1 MAVDRIKYI
10 KEKYTCVEMAQMLG
24 LPIRKSGDRCI
35 SLAPDSKNPTAMIVF
50 DDRWH
55 DFKQGCGGDVI
66 DLYAEAKYNGDKG
79 KAIRELGGDCGNQD
93 WKTYTKELN
102 GHIELWHN
110 ELRENDIKYLNRRGI
125 KKSTIDRL
133 KLGYDATED
142 RLIIPYFKNGYTA
155 YYIGR
160 DRSGKEGVSKY
171 KKAHLDG
178 LNENIPWGLHTLSDK
193 HVEYMTK
200 GFSSE
205 KKDLINKFIV
215 IAEGAFDAMSFEQEG
230 FRVLS
235 PISGYFS
242 KEAKKQVLDLLK
254 AADSVFVCFDNDKA
268 GTRFTQDLCKELF
281 KKRIKFVCGVLPQ
294 KYKDISEY
302 YEDGGDLFE
311 LVKNAQ
317 NGIIMLAEHITE
329 QEEFKNFMHNAARF
343 VEASDL
349 TLLCENIKA
358 FPAKWVN
365 SVLRESL
372 KIPPEKKIVK
382 EINSQH
388 TLKYIENL
396 GFYEYRHG
404 VWLYR
409 SNNEIGRYF
418 IEILGIQASNT
429 KVMSLIG
436 YLEKDLTSREVFNR
450 KPLFNFRNGVLE
462 LETGN
467 FRDHNPND
475 MSSIQVDYDYD
486 PEAKSSKFEAFISQI
501 MAGRKPSINLLQEM
515 FGYVFFNDCSLQK
528 CFFLIGSGANGK
540 SVLLNILR
548 ALVGKENVSNV
559 EMSGLTEQ
567 FQRIK
572 LLNSLVNISTETA
585 SNVKGAESI
594 FKQVVVGDEING
606 CYKNKDYVEF
616 APRCVMISA
625 CNGYIKARDD
635 TTGFL
640 RRICFVDFPCEFK
653 GSKADKKLEDKL
665 KLELSGIFNWAYEG
679 YKRLKAQSGFTD
691 TPEQDEL
698 ISDFRK
704 SINPIAAFIE
714 DELLNQEGQL
724 TRKQL
729 YNKYVEW
736 TKEAGHEA
744 LSRTNFIRKFRMTM
758 KQTLPNVKEK
768 SIHTERYF
776 DFTDNIQPFEPEQNI
791 NNWPDNE
798 YEFLTAADFE
808 DEDDAAD

>member
-1 MAVDRIKYI
+1 MAVDRVKYI

-24 LPIRKSGDRCI
+24 LPIRKNGDRCV
-35 SLAPDSKNPTAMIVF
+35 SLAPGSKNPTAMIVYN
-50 DDRWH
+50 DWWY

-66 DLYAEAKYNGDKG
+66 DLYAEVKFNGDKG
-79 KAIRELGGDCGNQD
+79 KAIRELGGECGNQD
-93 WKTYTKELN
+93 WQKYTEELN
-102 GHIELWHN
+102 GKIALFHSK
-110 ELRENDIKYLNRRGI
+110 LRESDIKYLTRRKI
-125 KKSTIDRL
+125 SMNTIERL
-133 KLGYDATED
+133 KLGYDEKED

-160 DRSGKEGVSKY
+160 DRSGQDGVSKY

-193 HVEYMTK
+193 HIEFMTK
-200 GFSSE
+200 NFSSD
-205 KKDLINKFIV
+205 KKELINKHII

-254 AADSVFVCFDNDKA
+254 AAESVFVCFDNDKA

-281 KKRIKFVCGVLPQ
+281 KHRIKFVCGVLPE

-302 YEDGGDLFE
+302 YEDGGDLFQ
-311 LVKNAQ
+311 LVKDAQ
-317 NGIIMLAEHITE
+317 NGIIMLADRITDR
-329 QEEFKNFMHNAARF
+329 EEFKNFMYNAARF

-358 FPAKWVN
+358 FPDKWIN
-365 SVLRESL
+365 SVLKEALRL
-372 KIPPEKKIVK
+372 PPERNIIK
-382 EINSQH
+382 EINSKY

-418 IEILGIQASNT
+418 IEILGLQASNSKT
-429 KVMSLIG
+429 EALIS
-436 YLEKDLTSREVFNR
+436 YLEKELTSREVFNR

-467 FRDHNPND
+467 FREHSPSD
-475 MSSIQVDYDYD
+475 MNSIQVDYDYD
-486 PEAKSSKFEAFISQI
+486 PQAKCPKFEIFVSQI
-501 MAGRKPSINLLQEM
+501 MAERIASINLLQEM
-515 FGYVFFNDCSLQK
+515 FGYVFFNNCSLQK
-528 CFFLIGSGANGK
+528 CFFLIGDGANGK
-540 SVLLNILR
+540 SVLLNVLR

-559 EMSGLTEQ
+559 EMSGLAEQ

-594 FKQVVVGDEING
+594 FKQVVVGDEISG
-606 CYKNKDYVEF
+606 CYKNKDYVDF
-616 APRCVMISA
+616 SPRCVMISA
-625 CNGYIKARDD
+625 CNEYIKARDD

-640 RRICFVDFPCEFK
+640 RRICFIDFPRKFEK
-653 GSKADKKLEDKL
+653 EKADKKLEDKL
-665 KLELSGIFNWAYEG
+665 KVELSGIFNWAYEG
-679 YKRLKAQSGFTD
+679 YKRLKAQGGFTE
-691 TPEQDEL
+691 TPEQIEL
-698 ISDFRK
+698 LDDFRK

-714 DELLNQEGQL
+714 DVLFDFNEDLS
-724 TRKQL
+724 RKQL
-729 YNKYVEW
+729 YNKYVDW
-736 TKEAGHEA
+736 TKEAGHEP
-744 LSRTNFIRKFRMTM
+744 LSRTNFIRKFRMTIR
-758 KQTLPNVKEK
+758 QTNPQVREK
-768 SIHTERYF
+768 IIHGERYF
-776 DFTDNIQPFEPEQNI
+776 DFS
-791 NNWPDNE
+791 NNNLPDNNN
-798 YEFLTAADFE
+798 FLTAKDFD
-808 DEDDAAD
+808 DENIAAD